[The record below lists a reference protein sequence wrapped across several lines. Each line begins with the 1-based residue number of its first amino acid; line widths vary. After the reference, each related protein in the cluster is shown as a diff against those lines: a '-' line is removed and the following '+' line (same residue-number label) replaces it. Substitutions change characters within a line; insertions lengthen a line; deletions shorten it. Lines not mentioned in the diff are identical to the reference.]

1 VSATPA
7 ATAATEAQRHR
18 GRKARLDPFT
28 AGATAGV
35 ILCGIF
41 VTSACVHRYKYK
53 FPPSQRPSVGTVQ
66 TGVASWYGP
75 QHHGRKTSSGERFDM
90 NDLTA
95 AHATYAFGTR
105 VRVTLL
111 ATGRS
116 VEVRINDRFPN
127 YKGRVID
134 LSRAAARE
142 IGLMARGTGKVRLE
156 VVGPSALNR

>member
-1 VSATPA
+1 MGAS
-7 ATAATEAQRHR
+7 
-18 GRKARLDPFT
+18 
-28 AGATAGV
+28 AGALIVAG
-35 ILCGIF
+35 I
-41 VTSACVHRYKYK
+41 VTSACVHRYRYK
-53 FPPSQRPSVGTVQ
+53 FPPSTRPTVGTVV
-66 TGVASWYGP
+66 TGIASWYGP
-75 QHHGRKTSSGERFDM
+75 QHHGRQTSSGEKFDM

-95 AHATYAFGTR
+95 AHATFAFGTR

-156 VVGPSALNR
+156 VVAQSALNRPQGPEAQPR